1 MHSLKTLR
9 KLIGIIG
16 LIGMVFG
23 FVMAIINAGKD
34 IFSLYLAVGFVGLG
48 LFLLSVLILIYEK
61 KNGNW

>member
-34 IFSLYLAVGFVGLG
+34 IFSLYLTVGFVGLG

-61 KNGNW
+61 KNGSW

>member
-16 LIGMVFG
+16 LIGLVFG

-34 IFSLYLAVGFVGLG
+34 IFSLYLTVGFVGLG

-61 KNGNW
+61 KNGSW

>member
-34 IFSLYLAVGFVGLG
+34 IFALYLTVGFVGLG

-61 KNGNW
+61 KNGGW